1 MNDMAHG
8 QLTDQL
14 VSDDG
19 VSAPAV
25 ILLGRSAIAAVP
37 IREMEALAGLLA
49 LRGGLSSV
57 RIAFSEQGKP
67 ALREELQQ
75 LVDEGAGSI
84 VILPVMLPFEPS
96 HQAWLMKA
104 ISRWEREDGRTW
116 PDIRIAPLLSEL
128 PGMAGL
134 LGSALDQAMTGAPM
148 GRVAEKARE
157 GSIVPAQHR
166 RVLVCHGG
174 PCTAAGA
181 ALVWGHLRNEQD
193 RLSLRTTGEGMM
205 SAKASCLGPC
215 NLAPVVQVC
224 PENTYYGGVDEAAV
238 DAIIRDHILQGVV
251 ATDHAFPADGRKQV
265 LRRN

>member
-1 MNDMAHG
+1 MNQMAHG
-8 QLTDQL
+8 QLAEQAEAQ
-14 VSDDG
+14 G
-19 VSAPAV
+19 SAPSV

-49 LRGGLSSV
+49 MRGGLASV

-67 ALREELQQ
+67 ALREELLQTI
-75 LVDEGAGSI
+75 DEGAASI
-84 VILPVMLPFEPS
+84 VILPVMLPVEPS
-96 HQAWLMKA
+96 HHAWLLKA
-104 ISRWEREDGRTW
+104 ISQWEREDGRIW

-128 PGMAGL
+128 PGMAAL
-134 LGSALDQAMTGAPM
+134 LGHALDHAMADGPM

-157 GSIVPAQHR
+157 GSIVPAQQR

-193 RLSLRTTGEGMM
+193 RLSLRTTGDGMM
-205 SAKASCLGPC
+205 SAKSTCLGPC

-238 DAIIRDHILQGVV
+238 DAIIRDHILQGIV
-251 ATDHAFPADGRKQV
+251 ATDHAYPADGRKQV
-265 LRRN
+265 LRKR